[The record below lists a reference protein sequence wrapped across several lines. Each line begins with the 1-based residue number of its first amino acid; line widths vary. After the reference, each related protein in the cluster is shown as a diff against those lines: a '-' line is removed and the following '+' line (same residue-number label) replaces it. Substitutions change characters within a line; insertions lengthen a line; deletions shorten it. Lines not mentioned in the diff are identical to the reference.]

1 MPDYILTANFLAQ
14 GSLNSIV
21 YSASGDRVNLT
32 NLPTNGVGS
41 LDGLVSNFG
50 TTAAATAVNAQAS
63 PKNFAG
69 QMGIL
74 PEPGTAGG
82 MILGAGAL
90 GALAFIRRRRG

>member
-41 LDGLVSNFG
+41 LDGLVNNFG
-50 TTAAATAVNAQAS
+50 TTAAATAGNAQGT
-63 PKNFAG
+63 PRDFAG
-69 QMGIL
+69 QNATV
-74 PEPGTAGG
+74 PHPGT
-82 MILGAGAL
+82 LGLIAL
-90 GALAFIRRRRG
+90 GVGLTGLVWGRRRKA